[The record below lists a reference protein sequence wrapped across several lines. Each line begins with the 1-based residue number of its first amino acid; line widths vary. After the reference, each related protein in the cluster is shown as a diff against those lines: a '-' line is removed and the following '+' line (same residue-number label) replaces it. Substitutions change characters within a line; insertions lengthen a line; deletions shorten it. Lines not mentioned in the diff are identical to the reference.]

1 MADPSS
7 LWPDNIA
14 VPAVKTPVVI
24 MREQAALLGPMTKN
38 IVEADVWTQAS
49 DDGKRIV
56 HTFVLVAP
64 ALDNYAYPLFIASH
78 DPVRVYPVEL
88 VPVVPDPR
96 AGPYPAGD
104 AEDLKDG
111 LRKFLQSDW
120 TRQALEA
127 LLAQS
132 QAVPV

>member
-1 MADPSS
+1 MQDARS

-14 VPAVKTPVVI
+14 VPAVRTPVAI
-24 MREQAALLGPMTKN
+24 LREQAALLGPVTKN

-64 ALDNYAYPLFIASH
+64 ALDNYAYPLFVASH

-88 VPVVPDPR
+88 VPG
-96 AGPYPAGD
+96 AGGGPYVAGD
-104 AEDLKDG
+104 EEDLTIG
-111 LRKFLQSDW
+111 LRGILQSTP
-120 TRQALEA
+120 TREVVEA

-132 QAVPV
+132 QAVTV